1 MRVGFIGSGNMARAI
16 AVGLGVPASFSDSGS
31 GRAQAVADAVAGST
45 GSNVEVAER
54 SDLLFL
60 AHKPAQLSDVAA
72 QLGGYSG
79 TIVSILAATP
89 LSALK
94 AAYPSATVL
103 RSMPN
108 IPVENGNG
116 VFAIASESDQSP
128 EAIELLEK
136 LGAVVDVPEAE
147 FEIATAIGGCA
158 PAFLALFAEH
168 LVESAVK
175 RGMDADLAKTIVGQ
189 TFVGTGQTLSDN
201 GMDTSGLQKA
211 VASPGGLTERALS
224 SFSESQLQDAV
235 DRAVA
240 TVLGETG

>member
-16 AVGLGVPASFSDSGS
+16 AVGLGLPASFSDSGS
-31 GRAQAVADAVAGST
+31 GRAKIVAEIVNGSV
-45 GSNVEVAER
+45 GANSEVAAR
-54 SDLLFL
+54 SDVLFL

-72 QLGGYSG
+72 ELGGYSG
-79 TIVSILAATP
+79 VVVSILAATS
-89 LSALK
+89 LDALRR
-94 AAYPSATVL
+94 AYPSATVI

-128 EAIELLEK
+128 ETIELLQQ
-136 LGAVVDVPEAE
+136 LGAVVDVPESE

-158 PAFLALFAEH
+158 PAFVALFVEH

-175 RGMDADLAKTIVGQ
+175 RGMDREMAETIVGQ
-189 TFVGTGQTLSDN
+189 TLVGTGRSLSDN
-201 GMDTSGLQKA
+201 GMDTSGLQRA
-211 VASPGGLTERALS
+211 VASPGGLTERALG
-224 SFSESQLQDAV
+224 SFADSKLQDAV

-240 TVLGETG
+240 TVLGESS